1 MTAASAGDASTGLRV
16 IGAGWGRTGTESLKA
31 ALEMLGFGRCYHAFE
46 MMARMRHVRHWKAL
60 ARGEQPDYD
69 DLFRGFQSAVDF
81 PVARFYRELAARY
94 PEAKVV
100 LSVRD
105 PGEWYESASKT
116 ILRGIPGP
124 MRFVFSS
131 VGRFS
136 PNLRHG
142 PELLDFMEETLFR
155 GFFEDRYRDRD
166 HMIARFIAWNEE
178 VQRTLPKER
187 LLVYEVKQGWEPLC
201 NFLGV
206 PVPSRPF
213 PRNNDSAAFEHR
225 NSPGNILREFWAGA
239 DP

>member
-1 MTAASAGDASTGLRV
+1 MTPASAGDSSSGLRV

-46 MMARMRHVRHWKAL
+46 MIARARHVRHWKAL

-94 PEAKVV
+94 PDAKIV

-105 PGEWYESASKT
+105 PAEWYGSASKT
-116 ILRGIPGP
+116 ILRGVPGP
-124 MRFVFSS
+124 LRFALSS

-136 PNLRHG
+136 PNLRHA

-166 HMIARFIAWNEE
+166 YMIARFIAWNEE
-178 VQRTLPKER
+178 VQRTIPKER

-201 NFLGV
+201 TFLGV

-225 NSPGNILREFWAGA
+225 ISPGNLLREFWTGA

>member
-1 MTAASAGDASTGLRV
+1 MTTALAGDSDKGLKV

-31 ALEMLGFGRCYHAFE
+31 ALEMLGFGRCYHAIE
-46 MMARMRHVRHWKAL
+46 LISRTRHVPHWQAL
-60 ARGEQPDYD
+60 ARGDRPDYG

-81 PVARFYRELAARY
+81 PVARYYRELAEQY
-94 PEAKVV
+94 PDAKVV

-105 PGEWYESASKT
+105 PAEWYGSASKT

-124 MRFVFSS
+124 LRFAMSTL
-131 VGRFS
+131 GRFS

-142 PELLDFMEETLFR
+142 PALLDFMEDAIFR

-166 HMIARFIAWNEE
+166 YMIARFIAWNEE
-178 VQRTLPKER
+178 VQRTIPKER

-201 NFLGV
+201 EFLDV
-206 PVPSRPF
+206 PVPSQPF
-213 PRNNDSAAFEHR
+213 PRHNDSAAFDQR
-225 NSPGNILREFWAGA
+225 ISPANILREFWNGA